1 MADLVDPS
9 APIDPLRERAFEISA
24 APDMVRAVPSRSSST
39 PGRKRKLTAP
49 HDLQLPSGRHGLS
62 RDYVVANQRERIMIA
77 MAEVIES
84 YGYAGSSVERVAA
97 RAGISRRTFYEQ
109 FDGKDNAYL
118 QIYDQLAGGL
128 LARVT
133 AAGGDADPGNKRWLR
148 RCLTALLAHLAGD
161 PAFARL
167 CLVDVLAAGPEA
179 IAYRDRY
186 LRAFAELVERLA
198 TERNGRP
205 LAPLTAEALVGAIYD
220 VLYNRIAQGRADELL
235 DLADDLHSF
244 CLTVLQSPRASAP

>member
-1 MADLVDPS
+1 M
-9 APIDPLRERAFEISA
+9 
-24 APDMVRAVPSRSSST
+24 
-39 PGRKRKLTAP
+39 PGRKRKQTAP

-62 RDYVVANQRERIMIA
+62 RDYVVANQRERIMIS

-84 YGYAGSSVERVAA
+84 HGYAGSSVERIAA

-109 FDGKDNAYL
+109 FEGKDNAYR

-133 AAGGDADPGNKRWLR
+133 TACGDADPNDKQWLR
-148 RCLTALLAHLAGD
+148 RCLTTLLAYVAGD

-167 CLVDVLAAGPEA
+167 CLVDVLTAGPEA
-179 IAYRDRY
+179 IACRDRY
-186 LRAFAELVERLA
+186 LREFAELLERLA
-198 TERNGRP
+198 TERDGRP

-235 DLADDLHSF
+235 DLAGDLHSF
-244 CLTVLQSPRASAP
+244 CLTVLQAPRTSAP